1 MGEKSLKAHAILVSD
16 FMIENVIKIT
26 PQMKLRE
33 VAELFLAKKISGA
46 PVVDKSE
53 CVISIIGQGALL
65 QVLAS
70 EGVEATV
77 AHCLS
82 KLTPPYKM
90 ITLKKFDPF
99 EEAYRLFMKHGIHRI
114 PVVDDNGKLIG
125 MISRGSIFRLVV
137 EAYHGKKLPS

>member
-1 MGEKSLKAHAILVSD
+1 MGEKSLKAHAVLVSD
-16 FMIENVIKIT
+16 FMIENVIRVT

-46 PVVDKSE
+46 PVVDKTDH
-53 CVISIIGQGALL
+53 VISIMGEGALL

-70 EGVEATV
+70 EGVETTV

-82 KLTPPYKM
+82 KLTPSFKM
-90 ITLKKFDPF
+90 ITLKKYDPF
-99 EEAYRLFMKHGIHRI
+99 EEAYKLFIKHGIHRI

-125 MISRGSIFRLVV
+125 MISRGAVFRLIV
-137 EAYHGKKLPS
+137 EAHYGKKLPK